1 MGKIEN
7 LGHIGLYVSDVERS
21 KAFYCG
27 ILGFTCFY
35 EYDSPS
41 DDGAGARV
49 CFVRSGNLVL
59 ELVQFNNPA
68 VSAGRGDGLIDHI
81 AISVKDIESV
91 QVELEA
97 KGIVFEKKDIVF
109 MPIFEH
115 GSKWLL
121 FRGPDG
127 EHLEIAE
134 VMEAE

>member
-7 LGHIGLYVSDVERS
+7 LGHIGLYVSNLENS

-27 ILGFTCFY
+27 TLGFQCFY

-49 CFVRSGNLVL
+49 AFVRSGNLVL
-59 ELVQFNNPA
+59 ELVQFRNPE
-68 VSAGRGDGLIDHI
+68 VSRGRTDGLIDHI
-81 AISVKDIESV
+81 AISVQNIEGVKKD
-91 QVELEA
+91 LEA
-97 KGIVFEKKDIVF
+97 RGIQFEKKEIVF
-109 MPIFEH
+109 MPIFEN

-127 EHLEIAE
+127 EHLEVAE
-134 VMEAE
+134 VL

>member
-1 MGKIEN
+1 M
-7 LGHIGLYVSDVERS
+7 
-21 KAFYCG
+21 
-27 ILGFTCFY
+27 
-35 EYDSPS
+35 
-41 DDGAGARV
+41 
-49 CFVRSGNLVL
+49 
-59 ELVQFNNPA
+59 QFNNPA